1 MKKSAALA
9 AWRDLPPNLDPLEH
23 MAPIPYRSEG
33 SRYGACGIRI
43 DGSQAFIDAV
53 LSNLKTLLDGE
64 NQLTRLELARNEVK
78 PTEINGQRRTFANA
92 VSGAQ
97 VCYVRLH
104 VRGHEGTIAAG
115 LLHQHAEATERFA
128 QTSVYARDDSEHDSW
143 PKNAD
148 MVKPQEE
155 N

>member
-1 MKKSAALA
+1 MKKSEALA
-9 AWRDLPPNLDPLEH
+9 TWRAMPAAQNPLEH
-23 MAPIPYRSEG
+23 MAPIPYKSEG

-43 DGSQAFIDAV
+43 DGNPAFIDAV
-53 LSNLKTLLDGE
+53 LSNLKPLLDGE
-64 NQLTRLELARNEVK
+64 NQVTRLELARNEVK
-78 PTEINGQRRTFANA
+78 STEINGEVRTFANA

-128 QTSVYARDDSEHDSW
+128 QTSVYAR
-143 PKNAD
+143 
-148 MVKPQEE
+148 EE
-155 N
+155 